1 MAFWTDNFSST
12 TALKDP
18 KRKFRFIVRISG
30 FPDDTNLWFAKTAA
44 KPSFTIA
51 AAEHKYLNHTF
62 YYPGSVTWNDV
73 AITMVDPQDPDVAHS
88 LTSLIQKAGY
98 NPPDTTSDLST
109 MTKARAATNLGQV
122 TVTALNGGGESIET
136 WTLQNAWITDL
147 KFGDLEYGG
156 DDLTEVSMTLK
167 YDWATLDTPGE
178 TPVFD
183 KATGGAAGE
192 VGGADVNSPAPD
204 QAAAI

>member
-1 MAFWTDNFSST
+1 MAFWTDNFSSDT
-12 TALKDP
+12 TLKDP

-62 YYPGSVTWNDV
+62 YYPGAVSWNDV

-88 LTSLIQKAGY
+88 LTTLVQQAGY
-98 NPPDTTSDLST
+98 SPPDTTSDLST
-109 MTKARAATNLGQV
+109 MTKARAATTLGQV
-122 TVTALNGGGESIET
+122 TVTALNGAGESIES

-167 YDWATLDTPGE
+167 YDWATLDSPHGS
-178 TPVFD
+178 VFD
-183 KATGGAAGE
+183 KASG
-192 VGGADVNSPAPD
+192 GGADVNAPAPD
-204 QAAAI
+204 EAAAI

>member
-1 MAFWTDNFSST
+1 MAFWTDNFSSDT
-12 TALKDP
+12 TLRDP

-30 FPDDTNLWFAKTAA
+30 LGEVNLWYAKTAA

-73 AITMVDPQDPDVAHS
+73 AITMVDPQEPDVAFDLS
-88 LTSLIQKAGY
+88 SIIQAAGY
-98 NPPDTTSDLST
+98 SPPDTSSNLST
-109 MTKARAATNLGQV
+109 MTKASAVSNLGQV
-122 TVTALNGGGESIET
+122 TVTALNGAGESVES

-167 YDWATLDTPGE
+167 YDWATLQSPNGA
-178 TPVFD
+178 VFD
-183 KATGGAAGE
+183 KASGGGDLPSNA
-192 VGGADVNSPAPD
+192 APD
-204 QAAAI
+204 EAAAI